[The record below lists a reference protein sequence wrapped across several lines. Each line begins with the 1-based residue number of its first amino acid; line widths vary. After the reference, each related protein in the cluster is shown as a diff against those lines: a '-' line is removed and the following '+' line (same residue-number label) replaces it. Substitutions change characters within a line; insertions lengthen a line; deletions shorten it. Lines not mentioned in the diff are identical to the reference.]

1 MVVPMVF
8 EHSYAW
14 GRAYRDGKLV
24 CGRVHVTVGRDARL
38 GLAPNERRYITARFR
53 ERLDAALHAELAQ
66 LARRRGAAARRLAEA
81 LQPIE
86 IVVDEP
92 HRGRQRLI
100 GHLQPPQVRGS
111 DPYEIEFVVRELGAP

>member
-1 MVVPMVF
+1 MVVPVVF

-66 LARRRGAAARRLAEA
+66 LVRRRGAAARRIAETYMRSSSPCANWARRERHAAAAPLA
-81 LQPIE
+81 
-86 IVVDEP
+86 
-92 HRGRQRLI
+92 
-100 GHLQPPQVRGS
+100 
-111 DPYEIEFVVRELGAP
+111 